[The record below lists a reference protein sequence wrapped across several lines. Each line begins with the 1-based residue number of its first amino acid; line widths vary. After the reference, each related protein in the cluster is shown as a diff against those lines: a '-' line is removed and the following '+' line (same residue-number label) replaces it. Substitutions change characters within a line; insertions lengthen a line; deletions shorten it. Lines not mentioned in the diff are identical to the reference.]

1 MIQRCLAVF
10 LAVTAVASTPA
21 VSQWTM
27 TAEVGAERFWGG
39 SIEKSEEQRS
49 FRPYRP
55 TGFGIGLERRAGKLA
70 LGVGLRYSSAGLALE
85 GSDGLSAVNGIFTV
99 YSLLP
104 ELVYQISRLGSLN
117 RLSLHA
123 GPLLEFWSVLDEG
136 SETRLGVQGALS
148 MNVPLGGRFDGSV
161 AAGAALISSPFGP
174 TQLDPAFERRPL
186 WRRRFAVGLAYRL

>member
-1 MIQRCLAVF
+1 
-10 LAVTAVASTPA
+10 
-21 VSQWTM
+21 
-27 TAEVGAERFWGG
+27 
-39 SIEKSEEQRS
+39 
-49 FRPYRP
+49 
-55 TGFGIGLERRAGKLA
+55 
-70 LGVGLRYSSAGLALE
+70 
-85 GSDGLSAVNGIFTV
+85 VNGIFTV